1 MLLEYFSELSA
12 VKEHD
17 KKVTKEA
24 QQAQEDVSRSYCP
37 SVVLIVL
44 NQTNFTLI
52 LNLFI
57 YS

>member
-1 MLLEYFSELSA
+1 MFLKYFSELSA

-44 NQTNFTLI
+44 NQKLI
-52 LNLFI
+52 SL
-57 YS
+57 

>member
-44 NQTNFTLI
+44 NQK
-52 LNLFI
+52 LF
-57 YS
+57 SL

>member
-24 QQAQEDVSRSYCP
+24 QQAQEDVSRS
-37 SVVLIVL
+37 
-44 NQTNFTLI
+44 
-52 LNLFI
+52 
-57 YS
+57 